1 MVWLALYVQQMGTKA
16 DEMWNIWKNMF
27 TVRKRTFSV
36 FDLVEGFITVPPNE
50 AVLLYVRVVV
60 G

>member
-1 MVWLALYVQQMGTKA
+1 
-16 DEMWNIWKNMF
+16 MF